1 MNGLVAVESSRAFLE
16 TDMGIASYT
25 KPGFLL
31 SSALIAALCLQPL
44 SAKSEEQPQPSQL
57 AVLLASAKQDFDFV
71 SPAASLQET
80 AWKSELLVDALI
92 QVESAGNSRRVGL
105 HGERGLMQLKLETW
119 NQVSE
124 QVFAV
129 QIPFD
134 MAFDPDL
141 NRLIGKAYL
150 SYLTAFLDG
159 FRSEWRADER
169 TLLLACYNYGPNR
182 VKAAGFNPTQM
193 PAVVKDYISRVS
205 ALHDDYLRRS
215 TVPAEFA
222 MANTPDW

>member
-1 MNGLVAVESSRAFLE
+1 
-16 TDMGIASYT
+16 MGIASYT
-25 KPGFLL
+25 RPGFLL
-31 SSALIAALCLQPL
+31 SSIFLAAFCLQPL
-44 SAKSEEQPQPSQL
+44 PAKSAEQPQPTQL
-57 AVLLASAKQDFDFV
+57 AVLLASAKHDFDFV
-71 SPAASLQET
+71 SPATSLQEA

-92 QVESAGNSRRVGL
+92 QVESAGNSRRVGS
-105 HGERGLMQLKLETW
+105 HGERGLMQLKLDTW

-141 NRLIGKAYL
+141 NRLLGRAYL
-150 SYLTAFLDG
+150 SYLTAFLAG
-159 FRSEWRADER
+159 FRAEWRADER
-169 TLLLACYNYGPNR
+169 TLLLACYNYGPSR
-182 VKAAGFNPTQM
+182 VKAAGFNPAQM
-193 PAVVKDYISRVS
+193 PAVVKDYVSRVS

-222 MANTPDW
+222 MLNTPGW